1 MPVTAEHIA
10 ATLAAYV
17 RAHPSEAPGLA
28 PASALIRSGADI
40 TSRKE
45 TGGHVTAGAVL
56 TGEAGRVLFI
66 RHRALGTWLLPG
78 GHLEPAD
85 TTLLQA
91 ALRELTEET
100 GIPTEYIHPTLN
112 EPVHIDIHPIPA
124 SPAKGEPDHQHI
136 DFRFLFSTT
145 TSHTKIQHDEITDAA
160 WREITSITNTS
171 LRSRLSILNHPE

>member
-66 RHRALGTWLLPG
+66 PHRALGTWLLPG
-78 GHLEPAD
+78 GPPDPAD

-100 GIPTEYIHPTLN
+100 GIPPEYIPPPLN
-112 EPVHIDIHPIPA
+112 EPVHIDI
-124 SPAKGEPDHQHI
+124 
-136 DFRFLFSTT
+136 
-145 TSHTKIQHDEITDAA
+145 
-160 WREITSITNTS
+160 
-171 LRSRLSILNHPE
+171 